1 MKPKILKL
9 SVVFLLFALIGAS
22 CQDEEEL
29 PPLKDKQ
36 LTVSE
41 IKSQGCKDNL
51 KSTDVERYI
60 ELKAEGEN
68 QLRVKFINATL
79 NCCPGEITTNAFIQN
94 DTLKVVFIEQYPGGC
109 NCICDFDLECVI
121 DSMEDRKYNIGVYA
135 QRSIYEE
142 PNSKFTF
149 NYSKELDTTIKI
161 SNN

>member
-79 NCCPGEITTNAFIQN
+79 NCAGLDTTYAMINDGILRVTFIDYN
-94 DTLKVVFIEQYPGGC
+94 WA
-109 NCICDFDLECVI
+109 NCICNFDLECVI
-121 DSMEDRKYNIGVYA
+121 DSMEQRKYDAKVSVGGEVTT
-135 QRSIYEE
+135 
-142 PNSKFTF
+142 FTF
-149 NYSKELDTTIKI
+149 DYSKKLDTTIKI
-161 SNN
+161 LNN

>member
-1 MKPKILKL
+1 MKPEILKL

-22 CQDEEEL
+22 CQNDDEEEL

-41 IKSQGCKDNL
+41 IKTQGCKDNL

-79 NCCPGEITTNAFIQN
+79 NCAGLDTTLAIINNEI
-94 DTLKVVFIEQYPGGC
+94 LKVTFIDYHLA
-109 NCICDFDLECVI
+109 NCYCDFDLECVI
-121 DSMEDRKYNIGVYA
+121 DSMEQRKYTA
-135 QRSIYEE
+135 QVSTPYEVTT
-142 PNSKFTF
+142 FTF
-149 NYSKELDTTIKI
+149 DYSKKLDTAIKI